1 MKEDE
6 QKQYTTV
13 YRGIHM
19 VLGEG
24 EFNYIY
30 LMLYLVTICW
40 TKWCYYCIHNL
51 FVPQSSQQWIETSE
65 MSYIWSDIVTA
76 KSSLVIDSKRENG
89 TAVFLTWPKLKH

>member
-30 LMLYLVTICW
+30 LMLYLVTIC
-40 TKWCYYCIHNL
+40 
-51 FVPQSSQQWIETSE
+51 
-65 MSYIWSDIVTA
+65 
-76 KSSLVIDSKRENG
+76 
-89 TAVFLTWPKLKH
+89 